1 MSELLQLIAN
11 GLVTGSILAIAA
23 VGVSLVYGILR
34 IVNFAQG
41 DLVFGAYV
49 ALAVNVGWGGDIVV
63 AALAAVLLT
72 AALAVGIEFALW
84 RPLRRKHAG
93 VFSLFIAAIGLALVL
108 RHVLF
113 LVADARPRRY
123 GVDVFQVYE
132 LGPVRFSQ
140 SQVVAVAIAAA
151 AIVFVG
157 LMLARTGLGKAM
169 RALSDNSS
177 LAAVAGIDVD
187 RTVVLTWI
195 VAGGLAGIAGLLQ
208 ALVLNAFTPNF
219 GFTLLLP
226 IFAAVVLGGI
236 GSAYGALVGGL
247 VLGLVTEVSTW
258 SALAGGAP
266 PVYKPVVAFGVLI
279 LVALIRPQ
287 GVFGKARVLL
297 TGALARVLGLRRGD
311 RGDLRSSRSV
321 CRCSSASPG
330 SSTSGTP
337 RSWRSAPT
345 DGHPRGERVV
355 PLWAA
360 SLAAIGAA
368 VAFGLP
374 ARAADFAPPCRLPR
388 VTTIA
393 FAEIVRYIAINEQRL
408 TGGPVGTIAL
418 ARPGA
423 PPPTT
428 PSGSTSSAGSGL
440 ARGGDRRPCDTG
452 RDHARDRVGGRSSSS
467 RWSTPRFARRGG
479 ACCAR
484 SGRTRTPRRPSA
496 RTCSPTSSR
505 RSPSVPRS
513 RPSRDCSS
521 PSSSPSSAPATS
533 TRCSR
538 SSRTRSDPRRDGS
551 ELGAPVG
558 AVLFGVIFAGTRFRL
573 VPFTLFDSADAYL
586 RLVVIGL
593 ILIAL
598 MLFRPQGL
606 FGEREEMVLE

>member
-1 MSELLQLIAN
+1 MSELLQLVAN

-41 DLVFGAYV
+41 EYLVFGAYV

-72 AALAVGIEFALW
+72 AALAAGLEFALW

-169 RALSDNSS
+169 RAISDNSS

-247 VLGLVTEVSTW
+247 VLGLVTEVSSW

-279 LVALIRPQ
+279 LVLLIRPQ
-287 GVFGKARVLL
+287 GVFGKARVL
-297 TGALARVLGLRRGD
+297 
-311 RGDLRSSRSV
+311 
-321 CRCSSASPG
+321 
-330 SSTSGTP
+330 
-337 RSWRSAPT
+337 
-345 DGHPRGERVV
+345 
-355 PLWAA
+355 
-360 SLAAIGAA
+360 
-368 VAFGLP
+368 
-374 ARAADFAPPCRLPR
+374 
-388 VTTIA
+388 
-393 FAEIVRYIAINEQRL
+393 
-408 TGGPVGTIAL
+408 
-418 ARPGA
+418 
-423 PPPTT
+423 
-428 PSGSTSSAGSGL
+428 
-440 ARGGDRRPCDTG
+440 
-452 RDHARDRVGGRSSSS
+452 
-467 RWSTPRFARRGG
+467 
-479 ACCAR
+479 
-484 SGRTRTPRRPSA
+484 
-496 RTCSPTSSR
+496 
-505 RSPSVPRS
+505 
-513 RPSRDCSS
+513 
-521 PSSSPSSAPATS
+521 
-533 TRCSR
+533 
-538 SSRTRSDPRRDGS
+538 
-551 ELGAPVG
+551 
-558 AVLFGVIFAGTRFRL
+558 
-573 VPFTLFDSADAYL
+573 
-586 RLVVIGL
+586 
-593 ILIAL
+593 
-598 MLFRPQGL
+598 
-606 FGEREEMVLE
+606 